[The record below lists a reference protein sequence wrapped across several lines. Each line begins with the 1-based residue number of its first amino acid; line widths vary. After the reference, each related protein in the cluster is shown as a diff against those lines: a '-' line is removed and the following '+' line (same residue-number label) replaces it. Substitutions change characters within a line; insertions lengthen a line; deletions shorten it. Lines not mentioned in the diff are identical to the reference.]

1 MLFTPYPL
9 GTLKLS
15 NRIVMAPLTRCRAQ
29 SNGIPSAFASLYY
42 QQRASAGLIISEAT
56 CISPQAKG
64 YAFTPGIY
72 TDAHIEAWKN
82 ITQAV
87 HDAQGRIFCQLWHV
101 GRISHPNLQPH
112 HAQPVAPSAIQAHGM
127 AFTEEGL
134 LPFVTP
140 RALETSEIPEIIEQ
154 YRHAAICAKAA
165 GFDGIEL
172 HAANGYLLDQFL
184 RSGSNQRTD
193 SYGGSVENRQR
204 LIIEV
209 MDALL
214 TVWPADRIGIRLSP
228 VSKIHDMS
236 DENPQTTYL
245 KLIEALNP
253 KHLSYIHVIEGST
266 DEKTRAVPKTFDF
279 LKLKNS
285 FQGSYIANL
294 NYNKEQAIEA
304 IHQKQADLISFGRPF
319 IANPNL
325 VEKLQ
330 KNLPLREA
338 PKETWYAGG
347 EKGYIDWD

>member
-1 MLFTPYPL
+1 MLFKTYQL
-9 GTLKLS
+9 KTLKLP
-15 NRIVMAPLTRCRAQ
+15 NRIVMAPLTRCRAH
-29 SNGIPSAFASLYY
+29 SDGTPSDFAALYY
-42 QQRASAGLIISEAT
+42 QQRARAGLIISEAT

-72 TDAHIEAWKN
+72 TNAHIEAWKK
-82 ITQAV
+82 ITRAV

-112 HAQPVAPSAIQAHGM
+112 HALPLAPSAIQPNGL
-127 AFTEEGL
+127 AFTEEGF

-140 RALETSEIPEIIEQ
+140 RALETVEIPYIIEQ
-154 YRHAAICAKAA
+154 YRHAAVCAKAA

-193 SYGGSVENRQR
+193 GYGGSVENRLR

-214 TVWPADRIGIRLSP
+214 TVWPADRIGIRISP

-236 DENPQTTYL
+236 DENPENTYL

-266 DEKTRAVPKTFDF
+266 DEKTRTASDTFDF
-279 LKLKNS
+279 QKLKNT

-304 IHQKQADLISFGRPF
+304 VYQKQADLISFGRPF

-330 KNLPLREA
+330 RNLPLREA
-338 PKETWYAGG
+338 PKETWYGGG
-347 EKGYIDWD
+347 EQGYTDWD